1 MCYLGEVDRTRC
13 VTWGRWVVL
22 DVLLGAGGS
31 Y

>member
-1 MCYLGEVDRTRC
+1 MCYLGEVGCTRC

-22 DVLLGAGGS
+22 DVLLGGGRS